1 MSDSTAKT
9 RKTARKSV
17 DEAESVKKPA
27 KQAST
32 TATDAKAKAA
42 PKPRQRSATAKTAST
57 TAKSTT
63 KSADKPVAA
72 KATRTR
78 KTTAKKKSAS
88 PEERYHM
95 ICTAAYFIAEKRGF
109 EGGYEMNDW
118 IAAEAQIDATL
129 NGQ

>member
-1 MSDSTAKT
+1 MTDSTVKT

-57 TAKSTT
+57 TT

-72 KATRTR
+72 KATRAR

-88 PEERYHM
+88 PEERYQM